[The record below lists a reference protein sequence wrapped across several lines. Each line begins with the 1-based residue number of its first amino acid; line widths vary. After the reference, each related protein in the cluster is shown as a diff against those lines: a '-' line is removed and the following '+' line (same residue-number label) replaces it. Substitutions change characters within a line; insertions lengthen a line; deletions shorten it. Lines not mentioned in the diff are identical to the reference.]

1 MEFTIMKI
9 FNEDHTVK
17 KEMFVDRQ
25 SNQVFQTLEDSKRV
39 YTIFGFIK
47 IVKNIKINNDVSL
60 VINGSNKV
68 GFVHEKEN

>member
-1 MEFTIMKI
+1 MKI